1 MFVSVD
7 LGNSRIMMMAAER
20 QADGR
25 LKVLAIEKDD
35 TPVDSI
41 LNGIIKKPSDVASTL
56 SDMVR
61 KMENQL
67 EIKLGKKY
75 EIKNFYT
82 AINGRSLRSFRDN
95 VQRTYSSSTEISVV
109 ELNALRSELE
119 EKLSGEVYAVF
130 NEEYIIDGDYVS
142 APVGV
147 ACREINANYLIVAG
161 RADVKENIDKCINRV
176 NACSEIY
183 ADALAPIA
191 MADAVLTANDRKEG
205 VLHINFGAATTT
217 VTVYQGGYLRH
228 LAVVP
233 FGGKH
238 ITRDLCS
245 LQLSLNDAELI
256 KEKKGTAVVDNAKRK
271 IKLAAKPGVEERIVN
286 LEEVAKVIEARLSEI
301 LTLCMTE
308 VEKSGFIGK
317 LNAGI
322 VVSGGTSRLND
333 FNDYIANKTEM
344 SVRSASLAN
353 HLFDSE
359 AYDQTEY
366 ALLVGLLLSATKQ
379 SIFEKEKEVVDE
391 PFGPKNSGSKNKETT
406 KKPGLFERIKQIT
419 LFDDP
424 EGATIED

>member
-25 LKVLAIEKDD
+25 LKVLALEKAE

-41 LNGIIKKPSDVASTL
+41 LNGVIKKPSDVASTL

-95 VQRTYSSSTEISVV
+95 VQHTYSSSTEISVV

-119 EKLSGEVYAVF
+119 EKLSGDVYAVF

-142 APVGV
+142 APEGV
-147 ACREINANYLIVAG
+147 SCREINANYLIVAG
-161 RADVKENIDKCINRV
+161 RADMKENINKSINRI
-176 NACSEIY
+176 NACSAVY

-191 MADAVLTANDRKEG
+191 MADAVLTARERKEG

-238 ITRDLCS
+238 ITSDLCS

-256 KEKKGTAVVDNAKRK
+256 KEKKGTAIVDNAKDRK

-301 LTLCMTE
+301 LTFCMTE

-317 LNAGI
+317 LSAGI
-322 VVSGGTSRLND
+322 VVSGGASRLSD
-333 FNDYIANKTEM
+333 FNAYIADKTEM
-344 SVRSASLAN
+344 SVRSASLGH

-366 ALLVGLLLSATKQ
+366 ALLVGLLLSATEQ
-379 SIFEKEKEVVDE
+379 SIFEKEKEVVDKPIE
-391 PFGPKNSGSKNKETT
+391 PKKKET
-406 KKPGLFERIKQIT
+406 KKTGLFERFKQIS
-419 LFDDP
+419 LFDEP
-424 EGATIED
+424 EGATIQD